1 MKYIFFH
8 ENEEGTQL
16 YQSRDEFDPSCD
28 VYKNYDK
35 EKHVLLNRQ

>member
-8 ENEEGTQL
+8 ENEEGAYL
-16 YQSRDEFDPSCD
+16 YQSRDEFDPPCD

-35 EKHVLLNRQ
+35 EEHILLNRQ